1 MELNDAHKA
10 RNERVLRI
18 PRCDGHVTLKQALAQ
33 YDRIRS
39 QSQRRRQV
47 VHPLLHEQLQAYG
60 ACQSAIVVHRS
71 EDDRMTFATE
81 LRAAQI
87 PNVLVQFDRQERTE
101 GVSARLGTLI
111 WTKRA
116 SEGWAEEVSSLA
128 GARWPFAVFRP
139 TSNLLFGCPSH
150 DEPRDFVKAADALTD
165 LLKESEL
172 SADS

>member
-18 PRCDGHVTLKQALAQ
+18 PRCDGHVTLEQASAQ
-33 YDRIRS
+33 YDRMRR
-39 QSQRRRQV
+39 QSQRRRQM
-47 VHPLLHEQLQAYG
+47 VHPLLHGQLLTYG

-81 LRAAQI
+81 LGAAQI
-87 PNVLVQFDRQERTE
+87 PNVLVQLDQNEPTE
-101 GVSARLGTLI
+101 GLSTRLGTLI
-111 WTKRA
+111 WTKKA
-116 SEGWAEEVSSLA
+116 SQGWAEEVSSLA

-139 TSNLLFGCPSH
+139 TSSLLFGCPSH
-150 DEPRDFVKAADALTD
+150 DKPRDFVQAADALTN

>member
-18 PRCDGHVTLKQALAQ
+18 PRCNGHVTLEQAKAQ

-39 QSQRRRQV
+39 QSQRRRQM
-47 VHPLLHEQLQAYG
+47 VHPLLHEQLQTYG

-71 EDDRMTFATE
+71 EEDRLTLATE

-87 PNVLVQFDRQERTE
+87 PNVLFQLAQNEPTK
-101 GVSARLGTLI
+101 GLSTLLGTLI

-116 SEGWAEEVSSLA
+116 SEGWAEEVSSLV

-139 TSNLLFGCPSH
+139 VSSLVVGCPLH
-150 DEPRDFVKAADALTD
+150 GEPQVFTHAADALTN
-165 LLKESEL
+165 LLKDSEL
-172 SADS
+172 CADS

>member
-18 PRCDGHVTLKQALAQ
+18 PRCDGHVTLEQALAQ

-39 QSQRRRQV
+39 QSQRRRQM
-47 VHPLLHEQLQAYG
+47 VHPLLHGQLQTYG

-71 EDDRMTFATE
+71 EDDRLTFATE

-87 PNVLVQFDRQERTE
+87 PNVLVPFEQKEPTE
-101 GVSARLGTLI
+101 GLLTRLGTLI

-139 TSNLLFGCPSH
+139 TSSLLFGCPSH
-150 DEPRDFVKAADALTD
+150 DEPRDFVMAADALTN